1 MSILRAISRYFR
13 LREVARVMRLETSWW
28 WGNGRLLQ
36 VLFDER
42 CRLEIQRR
50 ARYRSIFELPRVT
63 KRLDFSPKEIP
74 TPKTGTN

>member
-1 MSILRAISRYFR
+1 MRILGAISRYFR
-13 LREVARVMRLETSWW
+13 LREVARVMHLERIPWW

-36 VLFDER
+36 VIFDER

-63 KRLDFSPKEIP
+63 KRLDFSPKE
-74 TPKTGTN
+74 TSKTGVR